1 MWGPRDGGFGE
12 LDSVCLSLS
21 WGGRVSG
28 RASGNSLFFSR
39 LFSRPF
45 SFCAFFYI
53 GWLISGFSLL
63 MMAFLWE
70 KRWGFHVGA
79 IMAVLFCDVGG
90 K

>member
-1 MWGPRDGGFGE
+1 MGPTGWGFRGVGFG
-12 LDSVCLSLS
+12 VSLS
-21 WGGRVSG
+21 FVGRTGVRTRFWKFSF
-28 RASGNSLFFSR
+28 FFSR